1 MHTNMRIISRQK
13 QTNKQKPPKHVNSKF
28 LEKCMC
34 SLYHTKIIPTDFE
47 SKIMQ

>member
-13 QTNKQKPPKHVNSKF
+13 KPKHVNSKF

-34 SLYHTKIIPTDFE
+34 SLYLTKIIPIDFE